1 MKDVGKSEAGSGD
14 CRMTNV
20 SRNMATISPILEHG
34 VRERDF
40 DVSLLEA
47 IGRRLRGTEVERS
60 GDDRHGSHPRTVVL
74 REDVLFLIEDFLS
87 GDC

>member
-14 CRMTNV
+14 CRMTKV

-34 VRERDF
+34 VGGRDF

-47 IGRRLRGTEVERS
+47 IGRRLQ
-60 GDDRHGSHPRTVVL
+60 
-74 REDVLFLIEDFLS
+74 
-87 GDC
+87 